1 MTAINHA
8 ITGSIIGLTISNPF
22 IAVPLAFISHYFLD
36 LIPHYGT
43 KQDNDKFI
51 KSKYFKTFLCVDIL
65 LCIILAIVLFI
76 IKPTSY
82 LIVILCAFIATSPD
96 LVNLKKFILINQN
109 KNYKPGLLYR
119 MSAFIQWFEKP
130 IGLIVEIA
138 WFLASGF
145 ILVELLLK

>member
-22 IAVPLAFISHYFLD
+22 IAVPLAFISHYLLD
-36 LIPHYGT
+36 IIPHFGS

-51 KSKYFKTFLCVDIL
+51 KSKKFKIFLSIDIL
-65 LCIILAIVLFI
+65 LCIILAVSLFI

-82 LIVILCAFIATSPD
+82 LIVILCAFIATTPD
-96 LVNLKKFILINQN
+96 LVNLKRFILINLN
-109 KNYKPGLLYR
+109 KEYKPGLLYK
-119 MSAFIQWFEKP
+119 MSAFIQWFERP
-130 IGLIVEIA
+130 IGLNVEIA

-145 ILVELLLK
+145 ILIELLLK